1 VPHRSRRASN
11 RNRYWPPLSCGAPLK
26 LLLLLLLLH
35 ATPATAAAAAS
46 GDTTHV
52 AQEVDYRIEA
62 RLDEAAQ
69 RLNGRLRLHYRNHA
83 AARLDTMWFHLHLN
97 AFRPHSAWAQRELQ
111 FGERRFQDLA
121 PADHAYERVHR
132 VRVDGIEVEAVFPGA
147 PDSTVMGIP
156 LPIALERGASATVE
170 MDWEARPS
178 TLPRRQGRR
187 GRHYDFAQ
195 WYPRVAA
202 YDRGGW
208 QVQPLLPQGEFYG
221 EFASYDVS
229 LDIAADQVIGA
240 TGVPVEGD
248 PGWHGAAAAPCAMP
262 LYRRDAY
269 AQTAAV
275 PLGLIDAEAAEG
287 RRIVRWRAEDV
298 HHFAWSTSPDYIYE
312 GGAYGDVAVHVLYRP
327 DDTDWA
333 DGVVVQRTIYA
344 LAFYDTIFGPYPW
357 PQITNLHRIE
367 GGATEFPMLVMN
379 GSPSVGLILHEVGH
393 SYVHGIL
400 ANNEWRE
407 GWLDEG
413 FVSFLTNWAHELAG
427 RPVNWDVDLATIR
440 AMEQRRLSQPI
451 GLASAEFRD
460 PQTYG
465 AMTYTKPALVFR
477 MLHWLMGDEAFRAGL
492 RDYYSA
498 NMLQH
503 VSEAELR
510 VAMGAHYPGGLDWFF
525 DQWIHTTATLDY
537 RLGELTAVQ
546 EPDGSWT
553 ARVEV
558 IRDGDIWMPVDLRVN
573 DITQR
578 LSFRERRQVVTV
590 STAVRPFEAVI
601 DPGHILI
608 DVNPFNNRRRFPE

>member
-1 VPHRSRRASN
+1 VPHQGRWASSRNS
-11 RNRYWPPLSCGAPLK
+11 YWPAVWRAAPLT
-26 LLLLLLLLH
+26 LLLLLLY
-35 ATPATAAAAAS
+35 ASPAEARS

-69 RLNGRLRLHYRNHA
+69 RLRGRLRLEYRNHA
-83 AARLDTMWFHLHLN
+83 AARLDTVWFHLHLN

-111 FGERRFQDLA
+111 FGERRFQDLG

-132 VRVDGIEVEAVFPGA
+132 VQVDGVEVAAVYPGA

-156 LPIALERGASATVE
+156 LPAALQRGDAVTIE
-170 MDWEARPS
+170 MEWDARPS

-195 WYPRVAA
+195 WYPRVAV

-229 LDIAADQVIGA
+229 IDIAADQVMGA
-240 TGVPVEGD
+240 TGVPVAGD
-248 PGWHGAAAAPCAMP
+248 PGWRAAAAVPGTMP
-262 LYRRDAY
+262 DYRRDVY
-269 AQTAAV
+269 TPSAAT
-275 PLGLIDAEAAEG
+275 PLGLLDAHAASE
-287 RRIVRWRAEDV
+287 RKIVRWRAEDV
-298 HHFAWSTSPDYIYE
+298 HHFAWTTNPDYIYE
-312 GGAYGDVAVHVLYRP
+312 GGAFGDIAVHVLYQP
-327 DDTDWA
+327 GDTAWA
-333 DGVVVQRTIYA
+333 DGVVVQRTIDA
-344 LAFYDTIFGPYPW
+344 LAFYDEIFGAYPW
-357 PQITNLHRIE
+357 PQITNVHRIE
-367 GGATEFPMLVMN
+367 GGGTEFPMLVMN

-393 SYVHGIL
+393 NYVHGIL

-413 FVSFLTNWAHELAG
+413 FASFLTNWAHELAG
-427 RPVNWDVDLATIR
+427 RPVNWDRDLASMR
-440 AMEQRRLSQPI
+440 AMEQRGLAQPI
-451 GLASAEFRD
+451 SLASAEFRD

-465 AMTYTKPALVFR
+465 AMTYTKAALVFR

-492 RDYYSA
+492 RDYYAA
-498 NMLQH
+498 NKLQH

-510 VAMGAHYPGGLDWFF
+510 VAMSAHYPGGLDWFF
-525 DQWIHTTATLDY
+525 DQWIHTTARLDY

-546 EPDGSWT
+546 APDGSWT

-558 IRDGDIWMPVDLRVN
+558 IRDGDIWMPVDLRV
-573 DITQR
+573 DDEVQR
-578 LSFRERRQVVTV
+578 LTSQERRQVVTV
-590 STAVRPFEAVI
+590 RTAQRPVEAVI
-601 DPGHILI
+601 DPGNVLL
-608 DVNPFNNRRRFPE
+608 DANPFNNRRRFPE